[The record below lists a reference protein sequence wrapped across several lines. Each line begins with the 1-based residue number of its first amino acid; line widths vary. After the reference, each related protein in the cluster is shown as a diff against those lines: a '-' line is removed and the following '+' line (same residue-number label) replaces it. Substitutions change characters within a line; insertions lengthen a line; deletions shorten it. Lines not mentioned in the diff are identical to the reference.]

1 MKKKII
7 IIYLPI
13 IFLLLSSCGFKK
25 INSDSKNSYGIN
37 NIVVIGDNRIGY
49 ILKNEITLN
58 SSTSATTLLD
68 IEINLEK
75 EKNIKEKNIS
85 GNATK
90 YNLIFSADFSAL
102 NIKNSKKII
111 KKFTRSSDFT
121 VKSSHS
127 DTLKDEKKTTLT
139 LAEQISEDIVNF
151 LKMNF
156 QL

>member
-1 MKKKII
+1 MKKKL

-13 IFLLLSSCGFKK
+13 IFLLFSACGYKK

-37 NIVVIGDNRIGY
+37 NISVIGDNRIGY
-49 ILKNEITLN
+49 IIKNEITLN
-58 SSTSATTLLD
+58 SSTSAMTLLD

-102 NIKNSKKII
+102 NIKNSKKIV
-111 KKFTRSSDFT
+111 KKFTRSSDYT

-127 DTLKDEKKTTLT
+127 DTLNNEKKTTLN

-151 LKMNF
+151 LKINF